1 MARHRRRVK
10 TSKRKST
17 GTHTRRTR
25 RTAPTAVVIPVG
37 ATPLPRRRI
46 VGGNSRGGYRLPTG
60 MEMRTGGFDIKKIPL
75 IGPII
80 GGIASLFK

>member
-25 RTAPTAVVIPVG
+25 KTAPVAVIPVG

-46 VGGNSRGGYRLPTG
+46 VGGNRRGGYRLPTG
-60 MEMRTGGFDIKKIPL
+60 MEMQTGGFNIKKIPI